1 MHARVNSFARPL
13 ALYTIMG
20 LDFRNRT
27 QPDGNVIHR
36 FPLSLGERSHLR
48 KGRALD

>member
-36 FPLSLGERSHLR
+36 FPAGR
-48 KGRALD
+48 KIASEEG